1 MRRSSRAEQFEPLP
15 PERAELWS
23 GFGKWDTVYFPSL
36 LGIEVEEVRRDYA
49 RMRLRYRP
57 ELLQPVGV
65 IHGGALAAL
74 ADTVVVPAV
83 GSAYDDPRAFFTID
97 MHLRYLDAI
106 VEEDAV
112 AEGWV
117 VRRGSS
123 IVYCDAEIRSGSGTL
138 AATAGLVYKVSRP
151 RAASNEA

>member
-23 GFGKWDTVYFPSL
+23 GFGKWDTVYFPSF